1 MTLRLLLLVTAIAE
15 GATGAALLLAPNV
28 PVWILFGQSLDSAL
42 ALLIGRVAGAA
53 LLALGIAC
61 WRAADDAQSPAAVGL
76 VVSLLIYDLIA
87 AALLFY
93 AWFGLEQ
100 SGVGLW
106 VAIVAHLLLALWC
119 IAGLREGRFGTVGE
133 NGT

>member
-1 MTLRLLLLVTAIAE
+1 
-15 GATGAALLLAPNV
+15 
-28 PVWILFGQSLDSAL
+28 
-42 ALLIGRVAGAA
+42 LIGRVAGAA
-53 LLALGIAC
+53 LLALAIAC
-61 WRAADDAQSPAAVGL
+61 WRAADDAQSRAAVGL
-76 VVSLLIYDLIA
+76 VVSLLVYDLIA

-106 VAIVAHLLLALWC
+106 VAIVAHVLLAFWC
-119 IAGLREGRFGTVGE
+119 VAGLRGGRFGTVGE